1 MEGFLV
7 IFFTQQKRR
16 YHRPPKGQRKS
27 PTWVKTTSA
36 LTAGCDS
43 GGFFVH

>member
-7 IFFTQQKRR
+7 IFFTPQKRR

-27 PTWVKTTSA
+27 AAWVKNHISTNSR
-36 LTAGCDS
+36 LR
-43 GGFFVH
+43 